1 MSQEKPDSG
10 GRGENAQLIRKTL
23 VISSVVAGVL
33 AILWL
38 LGQITSVLFMV
49 FVALFIAVALE
60 PPVHTL
66 AKRGW
71 KRGLA
76 TGLVFLVGFLAAV
89 GFAVAL
95 APLLV
100 DQVIQLIEAL
110 PRYTADVVDWVN
122 NTFNLEIEF
131 DRSDLQN
138 QSELL
143 LEWSR
148 NNVGG
153 IVGSVVGIG
162 TAIGTLLFF
171 ASTVALFAFYMVAEL
186 PQLQRTVLSV
196 MPKDRQVRALRI
208 WDVAVEK
215 MGGYIYSRLIVSVIG
230 GFVSWL
236 FLTFLG
242 VPFALPLAIWV
253 GILSQFVP
261 VVGTYLAAILPAIVA
276 LSSNRVSTMVAVIIF
291 FTAYQQVEN
300 YLIAPRITQRT
311 MAIHPAVSIGAILIG
326 GNLMGPVGVLLAL
339 PMTGIIIALISE
351 SARRYEVIL
360 DDKTGEY
367 DVIDPED

>member
-1 MSQEKPDSG
+1 MSDDQSGSG
-10 GRGENAQLIRKTL
+10 GQGQNAQLIRKTL
-23 VISSVVAGVL
+23 VISGVVVGVL
-33 AILWL
+33 AVLWL

-60 PPVHTL
+60 PPVHYL

-76 TGLVFLVGFLAAV
+76 TGLVFVVGFLAAV

-95 APLLV
+95 APLLI
-100 DQVIQLIEAL
+100 DQVIQLIDAL
-110 PRYTADVVDWVN
+110 PRYTADVVDWAN
-122 NTFNLEIEF
+122 STFNLEIVFETE
-131 DRSDLQN
+131 DLQD
-138 QSELL
+138 QSDLL

-171 ASTVALFAFYMVAEL
+171 ASTVALFAFYMVAEF
-186 PQLQRTVLSV
+186 PELQRTVLSV
-196 MPKDRQVRALRI
+196 MPKERQVRALRI

-215 MGGYIYSRLIVSVIG
+215 MGGYIYSRLIVAVIG

-236 FLTFLG
+236 FLSFLG
-242 VPFALPLAIWV
+242 LPFAIPLAIWV

-276 LSSNRVSTMVAVIIF
+276 LSSNGVSTMIGVIVF

-311 MAIHPAVSIGAILIG
+311 MAIHPAVSIAAILIG
-326 GNLMGPVGVLLAL
+326 GNLMGPIGVLLAL
-339 PMTGIIIALISE
+339 PMTGIITALMSE